1 MRVKEGFEG
10 IAVAVA
16 MGIVVLG
23 IAFALKLFL

>member
-10 IAVAVA
+10 IVVAVA